1 MSVFEFDGLMNPNP
15 LVSLKNFTVPCIV
28 LFNLKKTH

>member
-1 MSVFEFDGLMNPNP
+1 MNPNP

-28 LFNLKKTH
+28 LKIKIKKIHITNGITH